1 MLSRS
6 SAMAFET
13 FKMLS
18 RSSAMAFE
26 TFKML
31 SRSTAMTFETLQIL
45 SRSTA
50 MTFETI
56 QMLSRS
62 TAMTFETL
70 QILLRSA
77 ARGIVHFRM
86 NFRWEGEE
94 KIKLR
99 RAFLPY
105 GVLFMYLIFFYQ
117 IVPIRDKQL
126 IYVFLRVS
134 LRICQVNS
142 SQIDSAFTHSC
153 PEIR

>member
-18 RSSAMAFE
+18 RSS
-26 TFKML
+26 
-31 SRSTAMTFETLQIL
+31 AMTFETLQIL

-62 TAMTFETL
+62 SAMTFETL

-99 RAFLPY
+99 RAFLPS
-105 GVLFMYLIFFYQ
+105 GVLFMYLIFLSDCTIQKLNDAFLHRHNYFFSNVRS
-117 IVPIRDKQL
+117 ILPKLAPLLPI
-126 IYVFLRVS
+126 
-134 LRICQVNS
+134 
-142 SQIDSAFTHSC
+142 
-153 PEIR
+153 